1 MKSRARIIAA
11 LVACVLST
19 AGCKQDAELPQPVR
33 PVLSRVVEP
42 ARSAESVLVGAIEP
56 QFKTDLAFRVLG
68 RLIARPVKLG
78 DSVAEGQTVATID
91 SVPLE
96 LAVRAARAEFSKTE
110 AQLSRARATE
120 QRKRMLI
127 ATDATTRQTL
137 DDAEQVRT
145 GAEASVAHAQANLTK
160 ALEQLGYAE
169 VKADF
174 AGVVTAVSA
183 DVGQVV
189 APGQTVVTIARP
201 DAREAIVDIG
211 PDFPVPLRIGLP
223 FSVSLQ
229 LLPAVQVEGRI
240 REITPQ
246 ADPLTRTY
254 RVRIALRDP
263 PPSFRLGST
272 VTVMLRN
279 DHSSTLRLPVSA
291 IVSKDGETFV
301 WVVDPPSSTVSL
313 HKVDVVMDAASALV
327 SGGLADGTRVV
338 TAGIHSLKP
347 GQKVRIEQDAMP

>member
-33 PVLSRVVEP
+33 PVLSTVVEP

-68 RLIARPVKLG
+68 RLIDRPVKLG

-96 LAVRAARAEFSKTE
+96 LAVRAARAELSKTE
-110 AQLSRARATE
+110 AQLARASATE

-169 VKADF
+169 LKADF

-201 DAREAIVDIG
+201 DVREAVVDIG

-223 FSVSLQ
+223 FQRQ
-229 LLPAVQVEGRI
+229 L
-240 REITPQ
+240 
-246 ADPLTRTY
+246 
-254 RVRIALRDP
+254 
-263 PPSFRLGST
+263 
-272 VTVMLRN
+272 
-279 DHSSTLRLPVSA
+279 
-291 IVSKDGETFV
+291 
-301 WVVDPPSSTVSL
+301 
-313 HKVDVVMDAASALV
+313 AASSHGSSRGPNSRDCAPGRSPHSYV
-327 SGGLADGTRVV
+327 PRPHCLA
-338 TAGIHSLKP
+338 
-347 GQKVRIEQDAMP
+347 